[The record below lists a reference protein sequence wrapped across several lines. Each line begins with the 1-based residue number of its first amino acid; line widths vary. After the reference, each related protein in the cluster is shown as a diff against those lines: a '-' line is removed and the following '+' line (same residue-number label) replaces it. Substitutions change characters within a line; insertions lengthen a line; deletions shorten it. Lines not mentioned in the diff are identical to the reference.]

1 LNPDTACSRRRQG
14 AVGGCS
20 CAVLLVCVCVAATSG
35 SGSWSTVSATPKKPS
50 FAEPRRYP
58 TAKTAEASAIGDV
71 NGDGKRDLVIA
82 SLDRNAVGRVSVLL
96 NRGAGS
102 FRTARVYRT
111 GFGTRSVAIGDLNGD
126 GKPDVATAN
135 LEGRTISVLLN
146 RGDGRFLAPVEYRTG
161 VEPWDIAIGD
171 LNGDGRADLA
181 TAITNRDFG
190 RSVSRVSV
198 YINEGDGSFQQRIDY
213 PPGRNPQG
221 IAIADLNGDAS
232 LDLVTAN
239 VSDTVS
245 VFMNRGDGSFRPRVD
260 HRAGS
265 GPRAIAIGDLNGDR
279 RPDLVTA
286 NTNTAIAAGGGEVD
300 SVSVLLNRGGGGFRP
315 KIDYGKTKDPELAR
329 YAFSSIAVGDLNGD
343 GKPDVVIGTDGSTA
357 SVFLNRGNGHLK
369 PRIAY
374 RAGKPTDA
382 SGSVEVGHLNG
393 DRKPDIV
400 VARLS
405 SVAVLF
411 NRTSA

>member
-1 LNPDTACSRRRQG
+1 VVHGFRHSQETVVRRAAEVPDRQDCRSERDRRCERRRQ
-14 AVGGCS
+14 ARS
-20 CAVLLVCVCVAATSG
+20 
-35 SGSWSTVSATPKKPS
+35 
-50 FAEPRRYP
+50 R
-58 TAKTAEASAIGDV
+58 
-71 NGDGKRDLVIA
+71 VIA

-181 TAITNRDFG
+181 TAIANRDFG

-198 YINEGDGSFQQRIDY
+198 YINEADGSFQQRIDY

-357 SVFLNRGNGHLK
+357 WGR
-369 PRIAY
+369 
-374 RAGKPTDA
+374 
-382 SGSVEVGHLNG
+382 SG
-393 DRKPDIV
+393 
-400 VARLS
+400 
-405 SVAVLF
+405 
-411 NRTSA
+411 NRTRARFLTAPDAIGCGCLTGGRQAHS